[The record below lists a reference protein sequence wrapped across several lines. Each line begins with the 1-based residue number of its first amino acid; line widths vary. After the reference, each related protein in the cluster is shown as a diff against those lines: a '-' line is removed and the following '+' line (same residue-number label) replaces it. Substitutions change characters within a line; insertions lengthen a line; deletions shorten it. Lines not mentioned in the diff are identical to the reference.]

1 MQTVLITGANRG
13 LGLEM
18 VWHLIQKED
27 GPMVIATCRKP
38 DEAETLARMKSEHPE
53 RLKVFGMDVTDP
65 ASVSA
70 TRDAIAAQVDHLDWL
85 VNNAGLGGFADLD
98 ETKPEEML
106 EVYRANVVGPLL
118 VTRAFREL
126 LSQSDKGMVFLMSSR
141 MGSLD
146 FASNSSR
153 NSYSYPASKA
163 ALNMVGVQ
171 LAKDLKADGTGVVM
185 QTPGWVKTDM
195 GGEDAKYTPTESISS
210 VLKVWRQ
217 VTLEDSGSFFDED
230 GNEVKW

>member
-1 MQTVLITGANRG
+1 MHTVLITGANRG

-18 VWHLIQKED
+18 VWHLIQEEE
-27 GPMVIATCRKP
+27 GPMIIATCRKP
-38 DEAETLARMKSEHPE
+38 EAAEALARMKSEHPE

-65 ASVSA
+65 DSVTA
-70 TRDAIAAQVDHLDWL
+70 TRDAISAQVDHLDWL
-85 VNNAGLGGFADLD
+85 VNNAGLGGFAGLD
-98 ETKPEEML
+98 ETEPEDMM
-106 EVYRANVVGPLL
+106 EVYRVNVVGPLL
-118 VTRAFREL
+118 VTRAFKDL
-126 LSQSDKGMVFLMSSR
+126 LSQSGNGMVFLMSSR

-146 FASNSSR
+146 FAANSSR
-153 NSYSYPASKA
+153 NSYAYPASKA

-171 LAKDLKADGTGVVM
+171 MAKDLKATGIGVVM

-195 GGEDAKYTPTESISS
+195 GGEDAEYTPTESISS

-217 VTLEDSGSFFDED
+217 ATLEDTGRFFDED